1 MSTVLYR
8 KYRPRK
14 FSELKG
20 QQTIKDILIHSINND
35 NFSHGYLFSGPRG
48 TGKTTTARLFA
59 NAINDKMFK
68 EKGDLSEYREDS
80 IDIIEMDAASNR
92 GIDEIRELRDNVNYL
107 PAELGYK
114 VYIID
119 EAHMLTKE
127 AFNALLKTLEEPPK
141 HVVFILATTEPHKIP
156 VTILSRVTRL
166 DFKLAES
173 NELKEKIKNIAK
185 EEKIKISDGAI
196 DKLYK
201 LSGGSFR
208 DSESML
214 AKVIQS
220 ESDEITEET
229 IDKVFGLLPEEGII
243 NFLSSLENNDHDE
256 LSKVL
261 MQIDDTHLDFF
272 LEEALEYI
280 VNNSKFESVIPLL
293 LNIIENQKFYNNKKV
308 YILAKLNN
316 ISNNVQAE
324 ASFNQTN
331 KPEIQVKS
339 QKSKVKDIEE
349 DLQPANSIQNSDSQN
364 SSSEDFIE
372 ALGNLIEK
380 DDKRLG
386 AIVKTCEF
394 ESIDSGKLILGNK
407 YNFNIKYLNQ
417 KVNVEKIIDT
427 AARLNSEI
435 KGLEIASDKKKVQK
449 KSTAPKVTIKKVEVK
464 EEEQPKEVKT
474 ETKEKPKD
482 ESFDNSELVESI
494 L

>member
-8 KYRPRK
+8 KYRPKR

-20 QQTIKDILIHSINND
+20 QQTIKDILIHSIKNN

-59 NAINDKMFK
+59 NAINDKNFGK
-68 EKGDLSEYREDS
+68 NEELEEYREDS

-92 GIDEIRELRDNVNYL
+92 GIDEIRELRDNINYL
-107 PAELGYK
+107 PAELDYK

-173 NELKEKIKNIAK
+173 DELKEKIQDIAK
-185 EEKIKISDGAI
+185 EEGIKIDDAAM
-196 DKLYK
+196 DKLFK

-220 ESDEITEET
+220 AEGKITEEI
-229 IDKVFGLLPEEGII
+229 IDSVFGLLPEDGII
-243 NFLSSLENNDHDE
+243 AFLNAVEKSNAEEVKNI
-256 LSKVL
+256 LS
-261 MQIDDTHLDFF
+261 QINDTHLDFF

-280 VNNSKFESVIPLL
+280 VSNLKFESVIPIL

-308 YILAKLNN
+308 YILAK
-316 ISNNVQAE
+316 ISNIAE
-324 ASFNQTN
+324 SNSL
-331 KPEIQVKS
+331 EIENEAQVVKQVEVKKVEKKIE
-339 QKSKVKDIEE
+339 QKSKPVSEIEE
-349 DLQPANSIQNSDSQN
+349 KVVETTSQN
-364 SSSEDFIE
+364 IIE
-372 ALGNLIEK
+372 ELGNVIEK

-386 AIVKTCEF
+386 AIVKTCELGEI
-394 ESIDSGKLILGNK
+394 ESEILTLVNK
-407 YNFNIKYLNQ
+407 YNFNIKY
-417 KVNVEKIIDT
+417 
-427 AARLNSEI
+427 
-435 KGLEIASDKKKVQK
+435 
-449 KSTAPKVTIKKVEVK
+449 
-464 EEEQPKEVKT
+464 
-474 ETKEKPKD
+474 
-482 ESFDNSELVESI
+482 
-494 L
+494 